1 MPFKGKLRFNET
13 KTRMFDKE
21 QISRFGAFATPFYY
35 YDIKLLRETLTR
47 LKAAVDKYGYC
58 VHYAVKANANPRI
71 LQEISAF
78 GFGADCVSGNEVLR
92 AIECGFPADKVVF
105 AGVGKSDEEITIGIR
120 NNIFCFNVESL
131 QELEVINKIAGNEG
145 KIASVALRLN
155 PGIDAHTNKCINTG
169 LADSKFGIDF
179 NKLEETAAF
188 AQRLGHIKLIGLHF
202 HIGSQILDKEP
213 YRLLCQRSNEMQEKI
228 NYMGLELPEINL
240 GGGLGVD
247 YVNPDSQLIPDFES
261 LMDTIH
267 ANLKVKDRQRVHF
280 EFGRAIVAQC
290 GTMVSKVLYIKP
302 ATQTNFAIVD
312 AGFTDLIRPA
322 LYGAHHKIENL
333 TSHYAQNEKYDI
345 VGPICESTDVFDT
358 GITLPKTVRGDL
370 IAFRTAGAYGEI
382 MASRYNL
389 RNLPN
394 VYYSDN

>member
-1 MPFKGKLRFNET
+1 
-13 KTRMFDKE
+13 MFDKE
-21 QISRFGAFATPFYY
+21 LIKRFEAFATPFYY
-35 YDIKLLRETLTR
+35 YDIDLLRKTLTK
-47 LKAAVDKYGYC
+47 LKEAVDRYGYNM
-58 VHYAVKANANPRI
+58 HYAVKANANPRI
-71 LQEISAF
+71 LKEISSF
-78 GFGADCVSGNEVLR
+78 GFGADCVSGNEVVR
-92 AIECGFPADKVVF
+92 ALECGFPADKIVF
-105 AGVGKSDEEITIGIR
+105 AGVGKSDAEITVALK
-120 NNIFCFNVESL
+120 NDIFCFNAESL
-131 QELEVINKIAGNEG
+131 QELEVINKIAGQEG

-179 NKLEETAAF
+179 NKLEATVAA
-188 AQRLGHIKLIGLHF
+188 AQKLGNIKLVGLHF
-202 HIGSQILDKEP
+202 HIGSQITDKEP
-213 YRLLCQRSNEMQEKI
+213 YRLLCQRSNEMQEKLS
-228 NYMGLELPEINL
+228 YMGLDLPEINL

-247 YVNPDSQLIPDFES
+247 YENPDSQLIPDFAS
-261 LMDTIH
+261 LMETIH
-267 ANLKVKDRQRVHF
+267 ANLNVKDRQRVHF
-280 EFGRAIVAQC
+280 EFGRAVVAQC

-302 ATQTNFAIVD
+302 ATQTTFAIVD

-333 TSHYAQNEKYDI
+333 SSHYAQKDKYDI

>member
-1 MPFKGKLRFNET
+1 
-13 KTRMFDKE
+13 MFDRELTK
-21 QISRFGAFATPFYY
+21 RFEAFATPFYY
-35 YDIKLLRETLTR
+35 YDIALLRETLTR
-47 LKAAVDKYGYC
+47 LKAAVDRYGYC

-71 LQEISAF
+71 LQEISSF

-92 AIECGFPADKVVF
+92 ALECGFPAEKVVF

-120 NNIFCFNVESL
+120 NGIFCFNVESV
-131 QELEVINKIAGNEG
+131 QEIEVINKIAGQEG
-145 KIASVALRLN
+145 KVASVALRLN

-179 NKLEETAAF
+179 NKLETTVAS
-188 AQRLGHIKLIGLHF
+188 AQRLSNIRLIGLHF
-202 HIGSQILDKEP
+202 HIGSQILDVEP
-213 YRLLCQRSNEMQEKI
+213 YKLLCQRSNEMQEKLA
-228 NYMGLELPEINL
+228 YMGLDLPEINL

-247 YVNPDSQLIPDFES
+247 YVDPDKHLVPDFAA

-267 ANLKVKDRQRVHF
+267 ANLNVKERQRVHF
-280 EFGRAIVAQC
+280 EFGRAVVAQC
-290 GTMVSKVLYIKP
+290 GTMVARVLYIKP
-302 ATQTNFAIVD
+302 ATQTTFAIVD

-333 TSHYAQNEKYDI
+333 TSRYAQTDKYDI

>member
-1 MPFKGKLRFNET
+1 
-13 KTRMFDKE
+13 MFDRELTK
-21 QISRFGAFATPFYY
+21 RFEAFATPFYY
-35 YDIKLLRETLTR
+35 YDIALLRETLTR

-71 LQEISAF
+71 LREISSF
-78 GFGADCVSGNEVLR
+78 GFGADCVSGNEVSR

-105 AGVGKSDEEITIGIR
+105 AGVGKADWEIALGVR
-120 NNIFCFNVESL
+120 NDIFCFNVESI
-131 QELEVINKIAGNEG
+131 QELEVINKIAGQEG
-145 KIASVALRLN
+145 KVARVALRLN

-179 NKLEETAAF
+179 NKLESTVAS
-188 AQRLGHIKLIGLHF
+188 AQRLGNVRLVGLHF
-202 HIGSQILDKEP
+202 HIGSQILDMEP
-213 YRLLCQRSNEMQEKI
+213 YRLLCQRSNEMQERLHSL
-228 NYMGLELPEINL
+228 GLDLPEINL

-247 YVNPDSQLIPDFES
+247 YDEPQKNMIPNFAA
-261 LMDTIH
+261 LMDVIH
-267 ANLKVKDRQRVHF
+267 ANLNVKDGQRVHF
-280 EFGRAIVAQC
+280 EFGRAVVAQC
-290 GTMVSKVLYIKP
+290 GTMIARVLYTKP
-302 ATQTNFAIVD
+302 ATQTTFAIVD

-333 TSHYAQNEKYDI
+333 TSRYAQVDKYDI

-382 MASRYNL
+382 MASQYNL

-394 VYYSDN
+394 VYYSEN

>member
-1 MPFKGKLRFNET
+1 
-13 KTRMFDKE
+13 MFDRELTK
-21 QISRFGAFATPFYY
+21 RFEAFATPFYY
-35 YDIKLLRETLTR
+35 YDIALLRETLTR
-47 LKAAVDKYGYC
+47 LKAAVDRYGYC

-71 LQEISAF
+71 LQEISSF

-92 AIECGFPADKVVF
+92 ALECGFPAEKVVF

-120 NNIFCFNVESL
+120 NGIFCFNVESV
-131 QELEVINKIAGNEG
+131 QEIEVINKIAGQEG
-145 KIASVALRLN
+145 KVASVALRLN

-179 NKLEETAAF
+179 NKLETTVAS
-188 AQRLGHIKLIGLHF
+188 AQRLSNIRLIGLHF
-202 HIGSQILDKEP
+202 HIGSQILDVEP
-213 YRLLCQRSNEMQEKI
+213 YKLLCQRSNEMQEKLA
-228 NYMGLELPEINL
+228 YMGLYLPEINL

-247 YVNPDSQLIPDFES
+247 YVDPDKHLVPDFAA

-267 ANLKVKDRQRVHF
+267 ANLNVKERQRVHF
-280 EFGRAIVAQC
+280 EFGRAVVAQC
-290 GTMVSKVLYIKP
+290 GTMVARVLYIKP
-302 ATQTNFAIVD
+302 ATQTTFAIVD

-333 TSHYAQNEKYDI
+333 TSRYAQTDKYDI

>member
-1 MPFKGKLRFNET
+1 
-13 KTRMFDKE
+13 MFDKDLVK
-21 QISRFGAFATPFYY
+21 RFETLDTPFYY
-35 YDIKLLRETLTR
+35 YDIQLLRETLTR
-47 LKAAVDKYGYC
+47 LKSAVDKYGYC

-71 LQEISAF
+71 LQEISSF

-105 AGVGKSDEEITIGIR
+105 AGVGKSDAEIAIGIK
-120 NNIFCFNVESL
+120 NDIFCFNVESL
-131 QELEVINKIAGNEG
+131 QELEVINKIAGQEG
-145 KIASVALRLN
+145 KTASVALRLN

-179 NKLEETAAF
+179 NKMESTITF
-188 AQRLGHIKLIGLHF
+188 AQKLSNIKLIGIHF

-213 YRLLCQRSNEMQEKI
+213 YRLLCLRSNEMQEKI
-228 NYMGLELPEINL
+228 GLMGLDLPEINL
-240 GGGLGVD
+240 GGGLGID
-247 YVNPDSQLIPDFES
+247 YEDPDRNPVPDFES
-261 LMDTIH
+261 LMDLIH
-267 ANLKVKDRQRVHF
+267 ANLNVKDRQRVHF

-290 GTMVSKVLYIKP
+290 GTMVARTLYIKP
-302 ATQTNFAIVD
+302 ASQTTFAIVD

-322 LYGAHHKIENL
+322 LYGSHHKIENL
-333 TSHYAQNEKYDI
+333 SSHYAQTDKYDI

-370 IAFRTAGAYGEI
+370 IAFRSAGAYGEI

>member
-1 MPFKGKLRFNET
+1 
-13 KTRMFDKE
+13 MFDRELTK
-21 QISRFGAFATPFYY
+21 RFEAFATPFYY
-35 YDIKLLRETLTR
+35 YDIALLRETLTR
-47 LKAAVDKYGYC
+47 LKAAVDRYGYC

-71 LQEISAF
+71 LQEISSF

-92 AIECGFPADKVVF
+92 ALDCGFPAEKVVF

-120 NNIFCFNVESL
+120 NGIFCFNVESV
-131 QELEVINKIAGNEG
+131 QEIEVINKIAGQEG
-145 KIASVALRLN
+145 KVASVALRLN

-179 NKLEETAAF
+179 NKLETTVAS
-188 AQRLGHIKLIGLHF
+188 AQRLSNIRLIGLHF
-202 HIGSQILDKEP
+202 HIGSQILDVEP
-213 YRLLCQRSNEMQEKI
+213 YKLLCQRSNEMQEKLA
-228 NYMGLELPEINL
+228 YMGLDLPEINL

-247 YVNPDSQLIPDFES
+247 YVDPDKHLVPDFAA

-267 ANLKVKDRQRVHF
+267 ANLNVKERQRVHF
-280 EFGRAIVAQC
+280 EFGRAVVAQC
-290 GTMVSKVLYIKP
+290 GTMVARVLYIKP
-302 ATQTNFAIVD
+302 ATQTTFAIVD

-333 TSHYAQNEKYDI
+333 TSRYAQTDKYDI

>member
-1 MPFKGKLRFNET
+1 
-13 KTRMFDKE
+13 MFDRELTK
-21 QISRFGAFATPFYY
+21 RFEAFATPFYY
-35 YDIKLLRETLTR
+35 YDIALLRETLTR

-71 LQEISAF
+71 LREISSF
-78 GFGADCVSGNEVLR
+78 GFGADCVSGNEVSR

-105 AGVGKSDEEITIGIR
+105 AGVGKADWEIALGVR
-120 NNIFCFNVESL
+120 NDIFCFNVESI
-131 QELEVINKIAGNEG
+131 QELEVINKIAGQEG
-145 KIASVALRLN
+145 KVARVALRLN

-179 NKLEETAAF
+179 NKLESTVAS
-188 AQRLGHIKLIGLHF
+188 AQRLGNVRLVGLHF
-202 HIGSQILDKEP
+202 HIGSQILDMEP
-213 YRLLCQRSNEMQEKI
+213 YRLLCQRSNEMQERLHSL
-228 NYMGLELPEINL
+228 GLDLPEINL

-247 YVNPDSQLIPDFES
+247 YDEPQKNMIPNFAA
-261 LMDTIH
+261 LMDVIH
-267 ANLKVKDRQRVHF
+267 ANLNVKDGQRVHF
-280 EFGRAIVAQC
+280 EFGRAVVAQC
-290 GTMVSKVLYIKP
+290 GTMIARVLYTKP
-302 ATQTNFAIVD
+302 ATQTTFAIVD

-322 LYGAHHKIENL
+322 LYGSHHKIENL
-333 TSHYAQNEKYDI
+333 TSRYAQVDKYDI

-382 MASRYNL
+382 MASQYNL

-394 VYYSDN
+394 VYYSEN

>member
-1 MPFKGKLRFNET
+1 
-13 KTRMFDKE
+13 MFDRELTK
-21 QISRFGAFATPFYY
+21 RFEAFATPFYY
-35 YDIKLLRETLTR
+35 YDIALLRETLTR
-47 LKAAVDKYGYC
+47 LKAAVDRYGYC

-71 LQEISAF
+71 LQEISSF

-92 AIECGFPADKVVF
+92 ALDCGFPAEKVVF

-120 NNIFCFNVESL
+120 NGIFCFNVESV
-131 QELEVINKIAGNEG
+131 QELEVINKIAGQEG
-145 KIASVALRLN
+145 KVASVALRLN

-179 NKLEETAAF
+179 NKLETTVAS
-188 AQRLGHIKLIGLHF
+188 AQRLSNIRLIGLHF
-202 HIGSQILDKEP
+202 HIGSQILDVEP
-213 YRLLCQRSNEMQEKI
+213 YKLLCQRSNEMQEKLA
-228 NYMGLELPEINL
+228 YMGLDLPEINL

-247 YVNPDSQLIPDFES
+247 YVDPDKHLVPDFAA

-267 ANLKVKDRQRVHF
+267 ANLNVKERQRVHF
-280 EFGRAIVAQC
+280 EFGRAVVAQC
-290 GTMVSKVLYIKP
+290 GTMVARVLYIKP
-302 ATQTNFAIVD
+302 ATQTTFAIVD

-333 TSHYAQNEKYDI
+333 TSRYAQTDKYDI

>member
-1 MPFKGKLRFNET
+1 
-13 KTRMFDKE
+13 MFDRELTKSFE
-21 QISRFGAFATPFYY
+21 AYATPFYY
-35 YDIKLLRETLTR
+35 YDIALLRETLKS
-47 LKAAVDKYGYC
+47 LKAAADRYGYC

-71 LQEISAF
+71 LKEISSF

-92 AIECGFPADKVVF
+92 ALECGFPAGKIVF
-105 AGVGKSDEEITIGIR
+105 AGVGKSDEEITTGIR
-120 NNIFCFNVESL
+120 NDIFCFNVESL
-131 QELEVINKIAGNEG
+131 QELEIISKIAAQEG
-145 KIASVALRLN
+145 KVANVALRLN

-179 NKLEETAAF
+179 NKLESTVTSAL
-188 AQRLGHIKLIGLHF
+188 RLGGVKLIGLHF
-202 HIGSQILDKEP
+202 HIGSQILDIEP
-213 YRLLCQRSNEMQEKI
+213 YRLLCQRSNEMQERLAR
-228 NYMGLELPEINL
+228 MGLDLPEINL

-247 YVNPDSQLIPDFES
+247 YENPDKNLVPDFAG

-267 ANLKVKDRQRVHF
+267 ASLNVKETQRVHF
-280 EFGRAIVAQC
+280 EFGRAVVAQC

-302 ATQTNFAIVD
+302 ASQTTFAIVD

-333 TSHYAQNEKYDI
+333 TSCYAQNDKYDI

-389 RNLPN
+389 RKLPN

>member
-1 MPFKGKLRFNET
+1 
-13 KTRMFDKE
+13 MFDRDSIK
-21 QISRFGAFATPFYY
+21 RFETLDTPFYY
-35 YDIKLLRETLTR
+35 YDIQLLRKTLTQ
-47 LKAAVDKYGYC
+47 LKAAVDKYGYK
-58 VHYAVKANANPRI
+58 VHYALKANANTRI
-71 LQEISAF
+71 LKEISSF
-78 GFGADCVSGNEVLR
+78 GFGADCVSGNEVTR
-92 AIECGFPADKVVF
+92 ALECGFPASKIVF
-105 AGVGKSDEEITIGIR
+105 AGVGKSDKEIETGIK

-131 QELEVINKIAGNEG
+131 QELEVINKIAGTEG
-145 KIASVALRLN
+145 KLANVALRLN

-179 NKLEETAAF
+179 NKLEETVTAA
-188 AQRLGHIKLIGLHF
+188 QKLNNIKLIGLHF

-213 YRLLCQRSNEMQEKI
+213 YRLLCQRSNEMQDKLSL
-228 NYMGLELPEINL
+228 MGLDLPEINL
-240 GGGLGVD
+240 GGGLGVNYD
-247 YVNPDSQLIPDFES
+247 DPDSEPIPDFES
-261 LMDTIH
+261 LMDIIH
-267 ANLKVKDRQRVHF
+267 ANLHVREKQNVHF

-290 GTMVSKVLYIKP
+290 GTMVAKTLYIKP

-333 TSHYAQNEKYDI
+333 SSHYAQHDKYDV

-389 RNLPN
+389 RNLPS
-394 VYYSDN
+394 VYYSEN